1 MKYVNRNGSSI
12 SSFVLGLAEATRAGE
27 FSRREFLTT
36 ASALGVT
43 TASALAL
50 AGLPAPAI
58 AQTAEPKKG
67 GTLRVAM
74 SIYQP
79 KDPRTFD
86 WTEMGNVARTFL
98 EPLVSYEPDATFK
111 PVLLETWDV
120 NDDATEYTL
129 HVRKDVT
136 WTTGE
141 EFTADD
147 VVFNLERWC
156 DKSVEGNSMAARMA
170 SLVDPETGKAR
181 AGAIEKIDDHTVRI
195 VPSQSDITLIPG
207 MSDYPALMVHRGFDA
222 AGGDYAAHPVGTGP
236 FEFVSLEVGIKAVV
250 KRRENGK
257 WWGGEAP
264 LDGIEF
270 IDTGTDPA
278 AVLAAFEAEVVDMN
292 YESSPDYAEI
302 LESSGFVQHETITA
316 STIVARMNVNS
327 VPYDDKRVR
336 NAVQLAVDNN
346 VVLELGYKGA
356 GTIGENHQVCPIHP
370 EYAELPKINRDVD
383 KARALMEEAGQLDF
397 EHEIITLDDGFN
409 LDTGDAIAAQL
420 RDAGFNVRRTIL
432 PGSTFWNNWT
442 KYPFSLT
449 QWAQRPLGV
458 QVLALAYRSGEAW
471 NESGYAD
478 PEFDAMVNEAL
489 TIVDVEKRREL
500 MAKIEARLQDAGV
513 IIQPF
518 WRKVFIHSRP
528 AIQNVTIRPDLMQDF
543 SIVWIDA

>member
-1 MKYVNRNGSSI
+1 MRPLNRNGSSV
-12 SSFVLGLAEATRAGE
+12 SSFVLDLAEATRAGKL
-27 FSRREFLTT
+27 SRREFLAT

-43 TASALAL
+43 TASAFAL
-50 AGLPAPAI
+50 AGLPVPAS
-58 AQTAEPKKG
+58 AQTSTPKKG

-74 SIYQP
+74 TVHQP

-86 WTEMGNVARTFL
+86 WTEMGNIARTFL
-98 EPLVSYEPDATFK
+98 EPLISSNPDGTFR
-111 PVLLETWDV
+111 PVLLESWEA
-120 NDDATEYTL
+120 NDDATEYIL
-129 HVRKDVT
+129 HVRKGAT

-141 EFTADD
+141 DFTADD

-170 SLVDPETGKAR
+170 SLVDPESGKAR
-181 AGAIEKIDDHTVRI
+181 AGAIGKVDDYTVRL
-195 VPSQSDITLIPG
+195 VPAQSDITLIPG
-207 MSDYPALMVHRGFDA
+207 MSDYPALMVHKGFDA

-236 FEFVSLEVGIKAVV
+236 FEFVSLDVGIKAVV
-250 KRRENGK
+250 KRRENGP

-270 IDTGTDPA
+270 VDTGTDPS
-278 AVLAAFEAEVVDMN
+278 AVVSAFEAEEVDMN
-292 YESSPDYAEI
+292 YETAPEFAEA
-302 LESSGFVQHETITA
+302 LQAAGLTQHDTITA

-327 VPYDDKRVR
+327 PPYDDKRVR

-346 VVLELGYKGA
+346 VILELGYNGA
-356 GTIGENHQVCPIHP
+356 GSIAENHHVCPIHP
-370 EYAELPKINRDVD
+370 EYAELPKIERDVE
-383 KARALMEEAGQLDF
+383 KARTLMEEAGQADF
-397 EHEIITLDDGFN
+397 EHEIISLDDGFN
-409 LDTGDAIAAQL
+409 LNTGDAVAAQL
-420 RDAGFNVRRTIL
+420 RDAGLKVKRTIL
-432 PGSTFWNNWT
+432 PGSTFWNDWT

-471 NESGYAD
+471 NESGYSD

-500 MAKIEARLQDAGV
+500 MAKIEARLQDSGV
-513 IIQPF
+513 IVQPF

-528 AIQNVTIRPDLMQDF
+528 AIQNVTIRPDLIQDL
-543 SIVWIDA
+543 SNVWIDA

>member
-12 SSFVLGLAEATRAGE
+12 SSFVHGLAEAARAGE

>member
-12 SSFVLGLAEATRAGE
+12 SSFVHDLAEATRAGE
-27 FSRREFLTT
+27 FSRREFLAT

-43 TASALAL
+43 TASAIAL

-74 SIYQP
+74 SVYQP

-111 PVLLETWDV
+111 PVLLEAWEA

-129 HVRKDVT
+129 HVRKGAS

-141 EFTADD
+141 DFTADD

-156 DKSVEGNSMAARMA
+156 DSSVEGNSMAARMA

-181 AGAIEKIDDHTVRI
+181 VGAIEKVDDHTVRL

-207 MSDYPALMVHRGFDA
+207 MSDYPALMVHRDFDA
-222 AGGDYAAHPVGTGP
+222 AGGNYAAHPVGTGP
-236 FEFVSLEVGIKAVV
+236 FELVSLEVGVKAVV
-250 KRRENGK
+250 KRRANGT

-270 IDTGTDPA
+270 IDTGTDPSA
-278 AVLAAFEAEVVDMN
+278 ILAAFDADLVDMN
-292 YESSPDYAEI
+292 YETSPDYAEI
-302 LESSGFVQHETITA
+302 LEASGFVQHEAVTA

-327 VPYDDKRVR
+327 APYDDKRVR

-346 VVLELGYKGA
+346 VVLELGYRGA

-370 EYAELPKINRDVD
+370 EYAELPVIKRDVD
-383 KARALMEEAGQLDF
+383 KARALVGEAGQLEF

-409 LDTGDAIAAQL
+409 LDTGDAIGAQL
-420 RDAGFNVRRTIL
+420 RDAGFKVKRTIL

-458 QVLALAYRSGEAW
+458 QVLAIAYRSGEAW

-528 AIQNVTIRPDLMQDF
+528 AIRNVTIRPDLIQDL
-543 SIVWIDA
+543 SNVWIDA